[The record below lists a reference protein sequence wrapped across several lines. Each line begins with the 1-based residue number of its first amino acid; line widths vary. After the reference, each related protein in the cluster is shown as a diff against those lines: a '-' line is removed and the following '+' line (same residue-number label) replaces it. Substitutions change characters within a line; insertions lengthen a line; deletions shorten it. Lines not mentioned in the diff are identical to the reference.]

1 MLINGKEVTVEEAI
15 EKANVSSDFLE
26 RRENGLLLSNYQI
39 EVLKRNQINY
49 RNYQNLSSLI
59 FKIEEILNENSDEE
73 LEEVAKILSEINYY
87 NDINK

>member
-15 EKANVSSDFLE
+15 EKANISSDFLE